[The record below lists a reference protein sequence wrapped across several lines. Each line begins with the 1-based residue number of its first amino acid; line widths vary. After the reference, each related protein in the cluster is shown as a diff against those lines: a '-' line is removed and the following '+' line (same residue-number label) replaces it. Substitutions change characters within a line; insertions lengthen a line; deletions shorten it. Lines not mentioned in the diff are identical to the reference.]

1 MPWTV
6 QSLESSPV
14 RKAEVGLMPALG
26 ETIWD
31 QALARH
37 MYDAGATFEAIGAN
51 VGVLANVVSQFAKR
65 QLIDREAVLSG
76 AAAAGKPWQHYDLPL
91 PTAPSTPASATETF
105 DREISAAL
113 VSSRLT

>member
-6 QSLESSPV
+6 QSLESPPA
-14 RKAEVGLMPALG
+14 REAEVVLMPALG

-37 MYDAGATFEAIGAN
+37 LYDAGATFEAIGAN

-65 QLIDREAVLSG
+65 HWPPRDPRSRPPPPPRRVRRAGRET
-76 AAAAGKPWQHYDLPL
+76 LPPL
-91 PTAPSTPASATETF
+91 ASLQASE
-105 DREISAAL
+105 
-113 VSSRLT
+113 